1 MPDIDSNI
9 SNLEA
14 FEQAGREIFGEHS
27 CYPMV
32 AYGKTKALSA
42 FKLLARARDLDFE
55 TSNIVSKQIQ
65 NYELDRKHAIE
76 NNQDDPDYNV
86 DDDVHIEDYV
96 DKQYIQLIEDSKQ
109 YRNIVVSLSPHPC
122 GHIVYHEDLRRMIG
136 IVRTK
141 AKTGSKEAVYCAYI
155 DGGTADKAGWCKSD
169 LLRVDVVKVI
179 NDTFKA
185 IGRPVMSADE
195 LLAEVDKHPEIW
207 DLYAKGYTMGLNQ
220 CEKQKTTERV
230 MQFKPRNT
238 VELSAFVAA
247 IRPGAKSL
255 VDDFVSRRFHNYG
268 IPAMDE
274 LLKLYGATGVT
285 GESSFLFYDEQIM
298 TLAKA
303 AGIDPADA
311 NALIKHIKKKHLPE
325 VASYKERFIPGFI
338 SYLETEQH
346 VDRALAEKTA
356 QDVWTVILASASYLF
371 NASHAYAYCI
381 DSLYGA
387 YLKNIAPY
395 EFYTVLLKLYTE
407 KGNKE
412 KIALI
417 VNEMKRYQN
426 IQMTPGKFGQDNRDW
441 YIDKEHK
448 TISQSLSSIK
458 FMSQLAADDLFTLG
472 QRTFDS
478 FTALLRT
485 LQTETCVKKNQI
497 ELLIRLGYF
506 SDFGGSAKLLQVF
519 NEFNEGKNR
528 LTKTLSEKSVTART
542 QALIQMETSLSDDD
556 ISIADQLRAEQ
567 EYMCICL
574 SCDPFSDSN
583 LYFVQEVDDQYG
595 IKVKLYN
602 LRRGKS
608 GVAKIRKDL
617 YKSRPLSAGQIMCL
631 DGWKEQRRCTYKDGQ
646 RVELDVSD
654 IWATS
659 YHIIK
664 EEE

>member
-96 DKQYIQLIEDSKQ
+96 DQKYIPLIEDSKQ

-122 GHIVYHEDLRRMIG
+122 GHIVYHEDLRRLIG

-155 DGGTADKAGWCKSD
+155 DGVTADKAGWCKSD

-179 NDTFKA
+179 NDTFHMLGK
-185 IGRPVMSADE
+185 PVLSADE
-195 LLAEVDKHPEIW
+195 LLAEVDKHPEVW

-220 CEKQKTTERV
+220 CEKPKTTERV

-238 VELSAFVAA
+238 VELAAFVAA

-255 VDDFVSRRFHNYG
+255 VDDFVARRFHNYG
-268 IPAMDE
+268 IPAMDD
-274 LLKLYGATGVT
+274 LLKLYGATGTT

-311 NALIKHIKKKHLPE
+311 NALIKHIKKKHLAD

-338 SYLETEQH
+338 NYLETEQH
-346 VDRALAEKTA
+346 VESALAERTA
-356 QDVWTVILASASYLF
+356 QDVWSVIINSASYLF

-387 YLKNIAPY
+387 YLKYIAPY
-395 EFYTVLLKLYTE
+395 EFYTTLLKLYTD

-478 FTALLRT
+478 FTSLLRA
-485 LQTETCVKKNQI
+485 LQMETCVKKNQI

-506 SDFGGSAKLLQVF
+506 SDFDGSKKLLQIF
-519 NEFNEGKNR
+519 NEFNDGKNR

-542 QALIQMETSLSDDD
+542 QALVEMESTLENEDLP
-556 ISIADQLRAEQ
+556 IVEQLRAEQ
-567 EYMCICL
+567 DFMCICL

-583 LYFVQEVDDQYG
+583 LYFVQE
-595 IKVKLYN
+595 IN
-602 LRRGKS
+602 
-608 GVAKIRKDL
+608 
-617 YKSRPLSAGQIMCL
+617 M
-631 DGWKEQRRCTYKDGQ
+631 
-646 RVELDVSD
+646 EL
-654 IWATS
+654 
-659 YHIIK
+659 K
-664 EEE
+664 